1 MRGIDCGPLVNMI
14 ELLSICYRSAL
25 SSVSGKTILK
35 IVDVIIDDHNA
46 VASMLTTQGG
56 EQ

>member
-1 MRGIDCGPLVNMI
+1 MVNVI

>member
-1 MRGIDCGPLVNMI
+1 MGGTGCGLAVGVV
-14 ELLSICYRSAL
+14 ELLSICYHCAL
-25 SSVSGKTILK
+25 SSARGKTILK

>member
-1 MRGIDCGPLVNMI
+1 MGRTGCGLLVNAA
-14 ELLSICYRSAL
+14 ELLSICYRCAL
-25 SSVSGKTILK
+25 SSASGKTILK
-35 IVDVIIDDHNA
+35 TVDVIIDDHNA